1 MWYGILAQVMPTLTQ
16 GFSRSPLYL
25 TTRFYYLRTV
35 EQSVLDHV
43 LQRADGY
50 ISRFSFRFA
59 PFLSIDRTLTSTSY
73 LRLAHICLFFFD
85 PAFSSP
91 ALKMYSSGM

>member
-1 MWYGILAQVMPTLTQ
+1 MWHGKLVQVMLTLTQ
-16 GFSRSPLYL
+16 GFSRSPRYL
-25 TTRFYYLRTV
+25 TTQFHHLRTV

-59 PFLSIDRTLTSTSY
+59 PFLSIDRTPTSTSY
-73 LRLAHICLFFFD
+73 LRLAHICLFFF
-85 PAFSSP
+85 
-91 ALKMYSSGM
+91 